1 MNVSRR
7 IVAGLLASGFALAA
21 GAARG
26 GEEARPVQAETL
38 VLAAAHSSLS
48 GMGTP
53 EKMLAASKYMR
64 TATCLPAGGVSQADV
79 LVAAATYLRENPQQQ
94 GLPPGALLSNAL
106 QRAYPCP
113 R

>member
-21 GAARG
+21 GAAP
-26 GEEARPVQAETL
+26 GEAARPVQAETW

-53 EKMLAASKYMR
+53 ERMLAASKYTR
-64 TATCLPAGGVSQADV
+64 TAACLPAGGVSQADV
-79 LVAAATYLRENPQQQ
+79 LVAAAAYLRENPQQQ

-106 QRAYPCP
+106 QQAYPCP